1 MKTIRMSIA
10 IAGMFLLVPAAMAAE
25 PGMGWDVFYTGEGET
40 ISRSY
45 ERSPATGTEGQ
56 GFDVFHAG
64 DGVKID
70 DFQGRYMGTSMGSE
84 ASDGWDVFRVG
95 EGDPLP

>member
-10 IAGMFLLVPAAMAAE
+10 IASMFLMVPASMAAE
-25 PGMGWDVFYTGEGET
+25 PGMSWDVFYTGEGEP

-45 ERSPATGTEGQ
+45 ERSPATGTEGL
-56 GFDVFHAG
+56 GF
-64 DGVKID
+64 
-70 DFQGRYMGTSMGSE
+70 
-84 ASDGWDVFRVG
+84 DVFRVG